1 MRLSRTGR
9 ASSLVS
15 LLSLVLTL
23 AGGAPNPLAAQQ
35 NQPDSARS
43 TPRRASSG
51 RFFTGRDLE
60 ELLVAGAVSAA
71 ISPFDVRMAHWW
83 QAPARQNDATM
94 RSIANHFTNV
104 QETTLTLGSL
114 GLYAIG
120 RVAHQ
125 RELADVMFHTTASIV
140 TASIVSQAI
149 RGPLGRKRPGE
160 TNYDDQY
167 SFQFFGGFTH
177 FADRAYPSLH
187 ASSNFAAA
195 TALVL
200 ETHRRSPRATWI
212 VAPLAYGLATL
223 PPVSRLYLG
232 KHWGSDILMGAAI
245 GVMAGAKVVGYSHEH
260 PVTPADRFFLGL
272 REHVALMPGS
282 EGTARIGYAGT
293 F

>member
-1 MRLSRTGR
+1 MRLSIPGR
-9 ASSLVS
+9 ASSLAS
-15 LLSLVLTL
+15 LLSLAL
-23 AGGAPNPLAAQQ
+23 AGSAARPLAAQQ
-35 NQPDSARS
+35 SPTDSTRVATR
-43 TPRRASSG
+43 PASNAH
-51 RFFTGRDLE
+51 FFTGRDLE

-83 QAPARQNDATM
+83 RAPEQQGNATM
-94 RSIANHFTNV
+94 RTLANDFTHV
-104 QETTLTLGSL
+104 QETTLTLGGL

-120 RVAHQ
+120 RLAHQ
-125 RELADVMFHTTASIV
+125 REFSDVMFHTTASIV

-149 RGPLGRKRPGE
+149 RGPVGRKRPIE

-167 SFQFFGGFTH
+167 RFQFFGGFTS
-177 FADRAYPSLH
+177 FANRAYPSLH

-232 KHWGSDILMGAAI
+232 HHWGSDVLMGAAI

-272 REHVALMPGS
+272 REHVAVVPGAA
-282 EGTARIGYAGT
+282 GTARIGYTAE